1 MNAGRG
7 IGSGGG
13 IALRSIGRQ
22 TTPPAAPSARLF
34 QYTWPTGS
42 VTLLLAA
49 SPHEA
54 IGILIASD
62 LTRGPLEVSRLSQ
75 PDQLVLTLDPNI
87 DKHEEMVAA
96 ALAEEGEV
104 IVSRFHYGWQVGD
117 MSEGTLRTF
126 PSHAD
131 VLAAGEREHAEMTKA
146 LNEFK
151 AGGR

>member
-1 MNAGRG
+1 MSAGRG
-7 IGSGGG
+7 IGAGGG
-13 IALRSIGRQ
+13 IAARSVGRS
-22 TTPPAAPSARLF
+22 TTPPTAASLRLF

-87 DKHEEMVAA
+87 EKHVEMVEA
-96 ALAEEGEV
+96 ALAEEEET
-104 IVSRFHYGWQVGD
+104 ILSRHHYGWQVGD
-117 MSEGTLRTF
+117 MSEGMLRCF

-131 VLAAGEREHAEMTKA
+131 VVIAGEREHAEVTKA
-146 LNEFK
+146 VAEFK